1 MPPDPEEFLQQ
12 ADALAG
18 NSSATQV
25 DLRRAISAA
34 YYAVF
39 HFCLAAGTDM
49 ILGAGASAS
58 ARYSIVY
65 RSVDHARLRG
75 LCEQLKVEKTHK
87 DLPIVLAGGYGKMA
101 DFARLAGSLYE
112 QRISADYDP
121 SKSYTAAEVK
131 VVISQARLAIVWF
144 RYCTPEQQ
152 EAFLTMLL
160 FKQRNAPAP

>member
-87 DLPIVLAGGYGKMA
+87 DLPMSLPVAT
-101 DFARLAGSLYE
+101 ARWRTSQDL
-112 QRISADYDP
+112 P
-121 SKSYTAAEVK
+121 EV
-131 VVISQARLAIVWF
+131 STSNEF
-144 RYCTPEQQ
+144 RPIMIPQKATLP
-152 EAFLTMLL
+152 L
-160 FKQRNAPAP
+160 K